1 MNNNQIDNCSV
12 EKAGQG
18 DREDR
23 GAILDKAVKEVFSK
37 MSFKQISECGE
48 GVSSW
53 ISRAS
58 IFQLEGMANAKVLRQ
73 EHTWSV
79 KQHGGPCG

>member
-1 MNNNQIDNCSV
+1 MDNNQIDNCST

-18 DREDR
+18 DREGP

-37 MSFKQISECGE
+37 MSFKQISECSE

-58 IFQLEGMANAKVLRQ
+58 MFQLERMANAKV
-73 EHTWSV
+73 
-79 KQHGGPCG
+79 